1 MTDLEKRQRAIAL
14 LKKAVEF
21 SQAEFG
27 ELRQGDILN
36 LKEDL
41 WELTNYPEEE
51 KGDFLKRLSP
61 EKLTSIQDQFKDFF
75 TRLAD
80 GDTAIAFDT
89 EGDPITFLA
98 NAGDSRSARFTYS
111 INTNDPFVLIPLTLI
126 TLLIASEATPEQFRK
141 CPECKKLFFLGRKPD
156 ERNFYCSQRCAVRV
170 AVRNSRKDKAK
181 SKTKTKRRVGK

>member
-1 MTDLEKRQRAIAL
+1 MTDVEKRQRAIAL

-21 SQAEFG
+21 SQAQFG

-61 EKLTSIQDQFKDFF
+61 EKLTSIQDQFKEFF
-75 TRLAD
+75 TSLTGGETTIGSR
-80 GDTAIAFDT
+80 T
-89 EGDPITFLA
+89 EGEPISFVA
-98 NAGDSRSARFTYS
+98 SAADRSARFTYS
-111 INTNDPFVLIPLTLI
+111 IHTDDPFVLIPLTLV
-126 TLLIASEATPEQFRK
+126 TLLIASEATPEQFRR
-141 CPECKKLFFLGRKPD
+141 CPECNKLFFLGRKPD

-181 SKTKTKRRVGK
+181 SKAKTKRRVTK